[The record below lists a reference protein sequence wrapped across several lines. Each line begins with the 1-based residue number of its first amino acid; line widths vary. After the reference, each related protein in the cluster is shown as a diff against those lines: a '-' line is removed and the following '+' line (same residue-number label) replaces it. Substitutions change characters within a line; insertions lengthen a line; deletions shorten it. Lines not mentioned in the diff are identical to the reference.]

1 MNMVNIIYG
10 IYGLKL
16 TFKLFD
22 TVTLFFFCKMKELNN
37 WFTNKCKFHE
47 CFVKLEQ
54 PNYISIQKFW
64 HYKCKS

>member
-37 WFTNKCKFHE
+37 
-47 CFVKLEQ
+47 
-54 PNYISIQKFW
+54 
-64 HYKCKS
+64 